1 MTLSNEELI
10 EQWREGEKR
19 QRELW
24 LLILERKLYFQAQGI
39 DCERRDNA
47 WRNPPSATKESQMK
61 FFSGVVHRPKGV
73 ATGYR
78 QNKRWH
84 TITESELAE
93 FE

>member
-10 EQWREGEKR
+10 QQWQAGEKR

-24 LLILERKLYFQAQGI
+24 LEILARKLYFQAQGI

-47 WRNPPSATKESQMK
+47 WRNPPSATKESQMA
-61 FFSGVVHRPKGV
+61 FFSGVIGRPRGTASGFYHKKQ
-73 ATGYR
+73 Y
-78 QNKRWH
+78 H
-84 TITESELAE
+84 TLTEKELAD